1 MDMIRRRACA
11 AAVVLVVVMAV
22 PACSPF
28 RRPSGPYRKV
38 ETEPQVSVFIHDT
51 REKREMPMEEYLQG
65 VLAGEMEPDWPLEAL
80 KAQAIIA
87 RTFTIEA
94 LQRKGGTRDVTGTD
108 VSTDE
113 KQFQAY
119 DAAKINDNIR
129 RAVAETRG
137 QILVDRNGNPVRAFF
152 HADAG
157 GKTATADEGLGMR
170 EAPTPYLRP
179 SPAPSNNPDA
189 NWSATFSVS
198 EIVNAARQVKP
209 GANFGQVSRVAIA
222 ARGPSGRTTEILVGN
237 VRVSAVALRTA
248 LDPTK
253 MRSTMLDAIALGGG
267 QVTMRGRGFG
277 HGVGMPQWS
286 ARLMADQGSNAG
298 AILQQFYTGTRVDQW
313 WR

>member
-1 MDMIRRRACA
+1 MNRNRRRALA
-11 AAVVLVVVMAV
+11 AAVLLAVLLAAPSCV
-22 PACSPF
+22 PWRKPT
-28 RRPSGPYRKV
+28 GPYQRV
-38 ETEPQVSVFIHDT
+38 ETEPQLSVFIHDT
-51 REKREMPMEEYLQG
+51 RQTREMPMEEYLQG

-94 LQRKGGTRDVTGTD
+94 LQRKGGTREVTGTD

-119 DAAKINDNIR
+119 DAGKVNDLIR
-129 RAVAETRG
+129 RAVSETRG
-137 QILVDRNGNPVRAFF
+137 QILVDGNGNPVRAYF

-157 GKTATADEGLGMR
+157 GKTATSEEGLGLKG
-170 EAPTPYLRP
+170 AATPYLKP
-179 SPAPSNNPDA
+179 ADAPSNNPNA
-189 NWSATFSVS
+189 SWSATFSVS

-209 GANFGQVSRVAIA
+209 GANFGQVNRVAIA
-222 ARGPSGRTTEILVGN
+222 ARGPSGRTTEILVGS

-253 MRSTMLDAIALGGG
+253 MRSTMLDSIALGGG

-277 HGVGMPQWS
+277 HGVGMPQWT
-286 ARLMADQGSNAG
+286 ARLLADQGSAAP
-298 AILQQFYTGTRVDQW
+298 AILQRFYTGTRVEQW
-313 WR
+313 WQ